1 MEYEFSWY
9 LEVLVS
15 VGMLRVS
22 MVSEFNLRFG
32 SLGFALNWLGILSAC
47 LVPSKYQ
54 TLLENQFFCRGVAC
68 MNVGNLEGKSN
79 PTR

>member
-22 MVSEFNLRFG
+22 MVSEFNLR
-32 SLGFALNWLGILSAC
+32 LAHWVLH
-47 LVPSKYQ
+47 
-54 TLLENQFFCRGVAC
+54 
-68 MNVGNLEGKSN
+68 
-79 PTR
+79 